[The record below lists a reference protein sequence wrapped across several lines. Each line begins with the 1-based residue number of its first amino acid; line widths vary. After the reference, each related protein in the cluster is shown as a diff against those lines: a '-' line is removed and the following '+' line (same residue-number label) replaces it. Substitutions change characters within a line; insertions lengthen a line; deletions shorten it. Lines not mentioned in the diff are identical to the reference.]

1 MKYSV
6 RGKVRE
12 KVACASQPDLIKMLL
27 SRFNLTPGAVIHR
40 HRVIGTVILCLLT
53 SVLFAGCVKSVPYQ
67 PVPQEAKFSQS
78 TMNAPTSSITI
89 WQARKAVI
97 TGLQHVVPSA
107 WLLSVPSK
115 IKINAE
121 SIDFYASVKPSGG
134 SDPNDFKCNV
144 PGLPSGSTYT
154 VDLKRIG
161 TFTLAGPR
169 IAGYMFRRDPGTGL
183 LVDGQEPFFA
193 QTRCCS
199 RYDVSCSPDENT
211 RIWGILFWRT
221 REETQ
226 SFANA
231 MNHLRSV
238 ARGESK
244 GGQDAVWR
252 DFQQK
257 AATWRALSSK
267 PPIPEEV
274 RQHRLL
280 AENALREK
288 DLDTAIGEY
297 EDGLTIFPVWAEG
310 HFNAALL
317 SAELGYYFEAIR
329 HMRAYLDLV
338 PKATDAQ
345 SARDQIII
353 WEAKLTK
360 AR

>member
-1 MKYSV
+1 MALTI
-6 RGKVRE
+6 RNRTGFAILLIMF
-12 KVACASQPDLIKMLL
+12 VAIIFLSSASGQVVKKRPN
-27 SRFNLTPGAVIHR
+27 SPPVAPTETAV
-40 HRVIGTVILCLLT
+40 
-53 SVLFAGCVKSVPYQ
+53 
-67 PVPQEAKFSQS
+67 
-78 TMNAPTSSITI
+78 NAPTSSITI

-97 TGLQHVVPSA
+97 TGLQHVVPSSF
-107 WLLSVPSK
+107 LLSVPSK

-121 SIDFYASVKPSGG
+121 SIEFYASVNPSGG
-134 SDPNDFKCNV
+134 SDPNDWKCNV

-169 IAGYMFRRDPGTGL
+169 VAGYMYRRDPGTGL
-183 LVDGQEPFFA
+183 LVDDQEPFFA

-199 RYDVSCSPDENT
+199 RSNLSCSPDENT
-211 RIWGILFWRT
+211 RILGILFWHT

-226 SFANA
+226 SFVNA
-231 MNHLRSV
+231 MNRLRSA
-238 ARGESK
+238 ARREGD
-244 GGQDAVWR
+244 GGKETIWH

-257 AATWRALSSK
+257 ASAWRALPFK

-338 PKATDAQ
+338 PNATDAQ